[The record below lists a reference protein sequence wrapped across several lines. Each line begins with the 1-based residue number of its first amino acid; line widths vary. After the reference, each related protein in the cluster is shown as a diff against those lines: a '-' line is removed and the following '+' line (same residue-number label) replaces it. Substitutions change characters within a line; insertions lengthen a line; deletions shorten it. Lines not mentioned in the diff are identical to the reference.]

1 MVSSMLRAAVACIAL
16 HLAFTAGVRAADS
29 PAPAGELTLADAV
42 GLALE
47 RNPDLV
53 ASRYELTASQAR
65 IVQAGLRPNPELG
78 VEYENFAGSGTVRS
92 VDALET
98 TLSLSQVI
106 ELGGK
111 RDLRRSVAEAD
122 SDLIAIEQR
131 ARQLD
136 VLAEVTRRFIEVVT
150 AQERVRFAQEA
161 VQLARQTLEA
171 ITQRVEA
178 ARAPIA
184 EQSRARIALTRAT
197 VEEQQA
203 ASELRAARQSLAA
216 LWGDAEPAFSRA
228 TADLFRFDSAESF
241 QAFFQRLERTPDFL
255 RFASEARL
263 REAELRLAQA
273 QARPNLTLGLG
284 VRRFEETNDT
294 ALVAG
299 FSMALP
305 VYDRNQGAIRE
316 ARVRRAQTDAQRQ
329 AALARAR
336 ASLFSLYQEMTSARM
351 RAETLRGEA
360 LPQAQTALAQTQS
373 GYDRGRFSFLE
384 LATAQ
389 QEVLEVRAAAIAA
402 AADYHRLRAEL
413 ERLTSEPLSNIELEA
428 PLP

>member
-1 MVSSMLRAAVACIAL
+1 MVSSLLRAVVACVAL
-16 HLAFTAGVRAADS
+16 HLAVAAAARAAES

-111 RDLRRSVAEAD
+111 RGLRRSVAEAD

-136 VLAEVTRRFIEVVT
+136 VLAEVTRRFIEVVA

-161 VQLARQTLEA
+161 ARLARQTLEA
-171 ITQRVEA
+171 ITRRVEA

-184 EQSRARIALTRAT
+184 EQSRARIVLTRA
-197 VEEQQA
+197 VIEEQQS
-203 ASELRAARQSLAA
+203 ASELRAARYSLAA

-228 TADLFRFDSAESF
+228 TADLFRFESAESF
-241 QAFFQRLERTPDFL
+241 QAFFQKLERSPDFL

-316 ARVRRAQTDAQRQ
+316 ARVRRAQTDAERQ

-336 ASLFSLYQEMTSARM
+336 ASLFSLYQEMTAART
-351 RAETLRGEA
+351 RTETLRDEA
-360 LPQAQTALAQTQS
+360 LPQAETALAQTQS
-373 GYDRGRFSFLE
+373 GYDRGRVSFLE
-384 LATAQ
+384 LSTAQ